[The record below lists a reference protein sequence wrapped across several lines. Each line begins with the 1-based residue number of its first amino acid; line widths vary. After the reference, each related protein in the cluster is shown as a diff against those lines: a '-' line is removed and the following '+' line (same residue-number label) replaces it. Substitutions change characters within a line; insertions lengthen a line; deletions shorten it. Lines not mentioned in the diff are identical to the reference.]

1 MTEKFDLFKDQ
12 STKWYILG
20 SMIALEVLVSVS
32 FLGYLH
38 IEPISIT
45 FAYIPILIT
54 GMLMGPAESTVVG
67 SVFGLISMGKAS
79 ASYVMAGDRI
89 FSPLMSGSPIKSI
102 LLSVGT
108 RALFGFIVGLL
119 YRFAKKSRRPD
130 LWIGVISFWGK
141 SVHSLLVFS
150 VMALLFPDLGYGIA
164 TAFSDFLSI
173 GNLLVMSGTAAIVL
187 LIRRALRSSP
197 YKRFEQRMS
206 MLKNLQPAE
215 QQSPNRLLL
224 ISILVEFL
232 LTCAVTVYFVG
243 RTRYMLEQ
251 NGIDVSTAIL
261 SDLFLLQTQF
271 LVGIL
276 ALMFLL
282 MVLQVFNR
290 RYAACGEYEASLD
303 TLTSVWNRKSF
314 FQRSEQTL
322 ANMRRNDIWHGYFI
336 MLDVD
341 WFKQINDQFGHP
353 EGDRVLHDIAQ
364 CLRQIFAPIGQIG
377 RLGGDEFAI
386 LVDQPVARETLE
398 KELNTFTERVADL
411 SGPAPSLTCSI
422 GVLMLTS
429 PASIDELYQK
439 ADQLLYQAKQQ
450 GRNQYVL
457 GA

>member
-187 LIRRALRSSP
+187 LI
-197 YKRFEQRMS
+197 
-206 MLKNLQPAE
+206 
-215 QQSPNRLLL
+215 
-224 ISILVEFL
+224 
-232 LTCAVTVYFVG
+232 
-243 RTRYMLEQ
+243 
-251 NGIDVSTAIL
+251 
-261 SDLFLLQTQF
+261 
-271 LVGIL
+271 
-276 ALMFLL
+276 
-282 MVLQVFNR
+282 
-290 RYAACGEYEASLD
+290 
-303 TLTSVWNRKSF
+303 
-314 FQRSEQTL
+314 
-322 ANMRRNDIWHGYFI
+322 
-336 MLDVD
+336 
-341 WFKQINDQFGHP
+341 
-353 EGDRVLHDIAQ
+353 
-364 CLRQIFAPIGQIG
+364 
-377 RLGGDEFAI
+377 
-386 LVDQPVARETLE
+386 
-398 KELNTFTERVADL
+398 
-411 SGPAPSLTCSI
+411 
-422 GVLMLTS
+422 
-429 PASIDELYQK
+429 
-439 ADQLLYQAKQQ
+439 
-450 GRNQYVL
+450 
-457 GA
+457 